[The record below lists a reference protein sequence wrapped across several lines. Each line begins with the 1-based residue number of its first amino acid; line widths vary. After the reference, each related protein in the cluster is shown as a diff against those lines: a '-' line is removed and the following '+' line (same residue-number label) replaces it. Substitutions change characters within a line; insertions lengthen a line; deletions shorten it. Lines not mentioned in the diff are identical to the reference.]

1 LFILPWSELQI
12 PMSFIDSIY
21 NMFGGEKA
29 DPQCP
34 LEAEILAYSESNL
47 QGRERAKLERH
58 FVTCNDCRDLLVLLA
73 QFNDKPLESP
83 GPLAESEVR
92 NQTAKILNF
101 IEADERKRAET
112 AGQIIKPVSREREGI
127 FISYSQLATAAL
139 FICAIGLGIFYLST
153 RNEKPETAAM
163 RQLAKVQQD
172 KRPSEMRTSGNLPY
186 SPYTSFRGASE
197 SDDHQ
202 LKLKR
207 ALNKLKFAENDGAPP
222 QARQTLARVHLA
234 FEEPGHARSALKI
247 LEQLVAKGVETSEV
261 FNDIGVAQLQ
271 LANYGESIESF
282 SKALEKSPAYDVALF
297 NKALAE
303 ERAGH
308 KEDAKRDW
316 QRFINLPSDSNW
328 KAEAEDHLRLLSTSS
343 NQ

>member
-1 LFILPWSELQI
+1 
-12 PMSFIDSIY
+12 MSFIDSIY
-21 NMFGGEKA
+21 NMFGGQKA
-29 DPQCP
+29 GPQCP
-34 LEAEILAYSESNL
+34 LEAEILAYSEGNL

-58 FVTCNDCRDLLVLLA
+58 FITCNDCRDLLVLLA
-73 QFNDKPLESP
+73 QLNDKPLESP

-101 IEADERKRAET
+101 IEADERKLAET
-112 AGQIIKPVSREREGI
+112 GGRITKPVSREREGV
-127 FISYSQLATAAL
+127 FISYSQLATAVL
-139 FICAIGLGIFYLST
+139 FICAVGLGIFYLSS

-163 RQLAKVQQD
+163 RQLAKAQ
-172 KRPSEMRTSGNLPY
+172 KGERRNEMRLSGNLAH

-197 SDDHQ
+197 SDDYQ
-202 LKLKR
+202 LTLKR
-207 ALNKLKFAENDGAPP
+207 ALNKLKFAENEGAPAE
-222 QARQTLARVHLA
+222 ARQSLARVHLA
-234 FEEPGHARSALKI
+234 FEEPGHARSALEI
-247 LEQLVAKGVETSEV
+247 LKQLVARGVETPEV

-282 SKALEKSPAYDVALF
+282 SKALEKSPSYGVALF

-316 QRFINLPSDSNW
+316 QQFIDLPSDSNW
-328 KAEAEDHLRLLSTSS
+328 KSEAEERLRSLSTSA